1 MYLPTKPSLPAIP
14 ISAVEPFSI
23 IGIIGNKKFSGWFL
37 SLKATNLIASGK
49 ARFYER
55 HPTFHK

>member
-1 MYLPTKPSLPAIP
+1 MIKQKFNDNKKTID
-14 ISAVEPFSI
+14 
-23 IGIIGNKKFSGWFL
+23 IIGNKKFSGWFL

-49 ARFYER
+49 ARFDER